1 MATPKFIFTSYKKSF
16 KVLVENLEQLS
27 VEQIQEIEQ
36 FVSNRKGIFDFNN
49 YTFVIQKRLEFNEF
63 VKLLQESKL
72 KAICQDKPIV
82 MADKPRVGF
91 GQYKGMTYDDI
102 PDSYLLWLKTNYNG
116 PDREIINKELKK
128 RRL

>member
-72 KAICQDKPIV
+72 KAICHDKPIV
-82 MADKPRVGF
+82 MADKPRVSF

-116 PDREIINKELKK
+116 ADRETINKELKK